1 MKRDFN
7 EDHTPRGYLIT
18 FRTYGTW
25 LHGDIRGSVD
35 RHHNQY
41 DGPLIEPNENWLQH
55 NQRSLKHEPVVLC
68 KTQRAII
75 KRSIEQT
82 CEMLGWRMYITNV
95 RTNHVYSVVTA
106 ACGPSRILNALKS
119 NATRELREA
128 GQWLRSDSPW
138 AERGSKR
145 YLWTEEH
152 LIRAIEYV
160 ELDQG
165 DKLPVLN
172 DVDWDS

>member
-7 EDHTPRGYLIT
+7 EDHTPLGYLIT

-25 LHGDIRGSVD
+25 LHGDNRGSVD
-35 RHHNQY
+35 RHHNRY
-41 DGPLIEPNENWLQH
+41 DAPLIPPNEKWLRS
-55 NQRSLKHEPVVLC
+55 NQRSLKHEPVILSNE
-68 KTQRAII
+68 QRALI
-75 KRSIEQT
+75 KKSIDQT
-82 CEMLGWRMYITNV
+82 CEIRGWRVYITNV
-95 RTNHVYSVVTA
+95 RTNHLHTVVAA

-128 GQWLRSDSPW
+128 GQWSRSSSPW
-138 AERGSKR
+138 ADRGSKR

-152 LIRAIEYV
+152 LMKAIEYV

-165 DKLPVLN
+165 DILPVL
-172 DVDWDS
+172 DEVG